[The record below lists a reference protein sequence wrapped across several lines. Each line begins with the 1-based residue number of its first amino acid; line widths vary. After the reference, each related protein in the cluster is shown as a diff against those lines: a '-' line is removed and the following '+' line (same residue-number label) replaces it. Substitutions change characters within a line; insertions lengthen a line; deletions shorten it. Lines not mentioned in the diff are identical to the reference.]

1 MPSRS
6 MRLSLVETGVRNV
19 ILGHLSGENNLP
31 ELALS
36 VSERRMEQEGVR
48 LGEDLR
54 LDLAWRDHIGSV
66 YTLGEGA

>member
-1 MPSRS
+1 
-6 MRLSLVETGVRNV
+6 MRKTWLVVLTV
-19 ILGHLSGENNLP
+19 LLALLAW

-36 VSERRMEQEGVR
+36 TSEARMEREGIR

-54 LDLAWRDHIGSV
+54 LDLAWRDRVGSV